1 MSTNRKL
8 LFLIVV
14 TLIIAGCSNAAS
26 SPTATEPPGDEPP
39 KAAPGS
45 SSNLPTDGTP
55 VSNPDLLAS
64 PPVAAMNARQALADE
79 LGVPASDITFE
90 EIEQVDWPDGCLG
103 IHQPDMMCTQAI
115 VPGYKVILEVDDQR
129 YEYHTNLDGSY
140 VLPATTPR
148 PN

>member
-1 MSTNRKL
+1 MSTNRKI
-8 LFLIVV
+8 LFLIVI

-26 SPTATEPPGDEPP
+26 SPTAAEPPSEEPA
-39 KAAPGS
+39 KAAPGG
-45 SSNLPTDGTP
+45 SNLPTDGTP
-55 VSNPDLLAS
+55 ISNPDLLAS

-115 VPGYKVILEVDDQR
+115 VPGYRVILSVDDQL
-129 YEYHTNLDGSY
+129 YEYHTNLDGTY
-140 VLPATTPR
+140 VLPATTSR